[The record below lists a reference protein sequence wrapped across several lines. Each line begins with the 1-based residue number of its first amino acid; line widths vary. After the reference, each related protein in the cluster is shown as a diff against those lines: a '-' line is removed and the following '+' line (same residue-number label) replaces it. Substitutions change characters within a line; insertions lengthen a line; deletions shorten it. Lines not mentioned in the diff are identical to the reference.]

1 MSTDADRPSGFLS
14 AFAQSTWKLSR
25 QLHKPRKVAAQAGA
39 TGQSGFQLAR
49 LHLVAQ
55 PCPTL
60 ATPYTVACQAPLS
73 MGFSRPEYWSGLPFP
88 SAGDLPDPGI
98 EPTSLALQSDSLP
111 TELWR
116 KHTTT
121 LRKWAAGWSPGDVGS
136 ISTLL
141 GYLLSFSTPAAIT
154 ENSKHSETSWRKTV
168 RHSRIVLPGHSSI
181 Q

>member
-1 MSTDADRPSGFLS
+1 MLLCDIRIF
-14 AFAQSTWKLSR
+14 
-25 QLHKPRKVAAQAGA
+25 
-39 TGQSGFQLAR
+39 
-49 LHLVAQ
+49 
-55 PCPTL
+55 
-60 ATPYTVACQAPLS
+60 ATPWIVAFQAPLS
-73 MGFSRPEYWSGLPFP
+73 MDFSWQRYWSGLSFP
-88 SAGDLPDPGI
+88 SPGNLPKPRI
-98 EPTSLALQSDSLP
+98 ETGSLALQSDSLP

-154 ENSKHSETSWRKTV
+154 ENSKPSETSWRKTV

>member
-1 MSTDADRPSGFLS
+1 MKVKLLS
-14 AFAQSTWKLSR
+14 
-25 QLHKPRKVAAQAGA
+25 V
-39 TGQSGFQLAR
+39 R
-49 LHLVAQ
+49 L
-55 PCPTL
+55 L
-60 ATPYTVACQAPLS
+60 ATPWATAYQAPQS

-154 ENSKHSETSWRKTV
+154 ENSKPNETSWRKTV